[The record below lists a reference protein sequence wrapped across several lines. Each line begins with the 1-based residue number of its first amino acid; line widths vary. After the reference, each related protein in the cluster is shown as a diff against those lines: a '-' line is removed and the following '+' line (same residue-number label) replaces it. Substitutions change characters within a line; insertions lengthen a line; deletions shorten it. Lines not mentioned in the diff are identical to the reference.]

1 MKTTHFSLILLT
13 VALLCSCSSD
23 DVVQETIKEES
34 IRIKAIELYAKN
46 FPDTEG
52 DALEIYGTITAK
64 LILSDSSNEQILWQ
78 RSRDNYQSLGYM
90 NISSEEFEHVFTLTE
105 EEITNGALIEVKA
118 NMWDKD
124 PDGNPDDFLG
134 ENTESFEASWATLL
148 ANDNNP
154 TGKVI
159 ALDSFEGVEF
169 LVYFTI
175 EHIRE
180 E

>member
-1 MKTTHFSLILLT
+1 MKTIHFLFKLLMIT
-13 VALLCSCSSD
+13 LLCSCSSD
-23 DVVQETIKEES
+23 DEVVEPVKKES
-34 IRIKAIELYAKN
+34 IRIKAIELYAKKI
-46 FPDTEG
+46 PDTEG
-52 DALEIYGTITAK
+52 DALEVYGTITAK
-64 LILSDSSNEQILWQ
+64 LILNDSSNEQILWQ
-78 RSRDNYQSLGYM
+78 KSREYYQSLGYA

-105 EEITNGALIEVKA
+105 EEIKNGALIEVKA

-134 ENTESFEASWATLL
+134 ENIERFEASWATLL

-159 ALDSFEGVEF
+159 TLDRFEGIEF
-169 LVYFTI
+169 LVFFTI